1 MVYRLICLF
10 LLLPV
15 VTPVL
20 AAGMNDELT
29 EARNIFLKGVD
40 GDKRAVRTATN
51 RFRSL
56 SLSHPDEPVYLA
68 YFGACMTLQ
77 GRDVPNNIEKK
88 RVTDEGLAK
97 IDRALELN
105 PYREAQGSAM
115 YLDTLLVA
123 ANSFIHIP
131 SFFNRYE
138 KGRQLLTEILQHRDF
153 EGMAPGFKDATY
165 MAAALV
171 AQGDKDEKAYRRYL
185 DLTVEADPEGRDG
198 KLARKFLEKL

>member
-1 MVYRLICLF
+1 LSRLICL
-10 LLLPV
+10 LMLLPLV
-15 VTPVL
+15 SPVI
-20 AAGMNDELT
+20 AEDVGSELT
-29 EARNIFLKGVD
+29 EARNVFLQGVD
-40 GDKRAVRTATN
+40 GDKRAVRKATN

-56 SLSHPDEPVYLA
+56 SLSHPNEPVFLA
-68 YFGACMTLQ
+68 YFGACLTLQ
-77 GRDVPNNIEKK
+77 GRDLQNNIEKK

-97 IDRALELN
+97 IDRALEMN

-131 SFFNRYE
+131 SFFNRYD
-138 KGRQLLTEILQHRDF
+138 KGKQLLNEILRHRDF
-153 EGMAPGFKDATY
+153 DGMAPGFKAATY

-185 DLTVEADPEGRDG
+185 DLTVSTDPAGRDG
-198 KLARKFLEKL
+198 RLAGKLLGE

>member
-1 MVYRLICLF
+1 MFRLIGSIM
-10 LLLPV
+10 LLLVMFP
-15 VTPVL
+15 
-20 AAGMNDELT
+20 AHAENIDKELT

-56 SLSHPDEPVYLA
+56 SLSHPNEPVFLA

-77 GRDVPNNIEKK
+77 GRDLQNNLEKK
-88 RVTDEGLAK
+88 RVTEEGLAK
-97 IDRALELN
+97 IDRALEMN

-123 ANSFIHIP
+123 ANSYIHIP
-131 SFFNRYE
+131 SFFNRYD
-138 KGRQLLTEILQHRDF
+138 KGKHLLNEILQHRDF
-153 EGMAPGFKDATY
+153 DGMAPGFKAATY

-171 AQGDKDEKAYRRYL
+171 ARGAGDDKEYVRYL
-185 DLTVEADPEGRDG
+185 DLTVSTDPEGRDG
-198 KLARKFLEKL
+198 RLADKLLEEK

>member
-1 MVYRLICLF
+1 M
-10 LLLPV
+10 LLPLVSPV
-15 VTPVL
+15 V
-20 AAGMNDELT
+20 AQDIDSDLT

-56 SLSHPDEPVYLA
+56 SLSHPDEPVFLA

-77 GRDVPNNIEKK
+77 GRDLQNNIEKK
-88 RVTDEGLAK
+88 RATDEGLAK
-97 IDRALELN
+97 IDRALEMN
-105 PYREAQGSAM
+105 SYREAQGSAM

-131 SFFNRYE
+131 SFFNRYD
-138 KGRQLLTEILQHRDF
+138 KGKQLLNEILQHRDF
-153 EGMAPGFKDATY
+153 DAMAPGFKAATY

-171 AQGDKDEKAYRRYL
+171 AQGDKDDKGYRHYL
-185 DLTVEADPEGRDG
+185 DLTVKSDPAGRDG
-198 KLARKFLEKL
+198 RLASKMLGQ

>member
-1 MVYRLICLF
+1 MFRLIGSIM
-10 LLLPV
+10 LLLVMFP
-15 VTPVL
+15 
-20 AAGMNDELT
+20 AHAENIDKELT

-40 GDKRAVRTATN
+40 GDKRAVRKATN

-56 SLSHPDEPVYLA
+56 SLSHPNEPVFLA

-77 GRDVPNNIEKK
+77 GRDLQNNIEKK
-88 RVTDEGLAK
+88 RVTEEGLAK
-97 IDRALELN
+97 IDRALEMN

-131 SFFNRYE
+131 SFFNRYD
-138 KGRQLLTEILQHRDF
+138 KGKQLLNEILQHRDF
-153 EGMAPGFKDATY
+153 DGMAPGFKAATY

-171 AQGDKDEKAYRRYL
+171 ARGAGDDKEYVRYL
-185 DLTVEADPEGRDG
+185 DLTVGTDPGGRDG
-198 KLARKFLEKL
+198 LLAGKLLEEK